1 VHQSYRE
8 KADRLRTVV

>member
-8 KADRLRTVV
+8 KANRLRTVV